1 MGSHS
6 LLSKMDYLTFRAMIT
21 MVIMMMMMMI
31 IIIRRRIITI
41 IIAIIIIII
50 CNEGTKLAKTV
61 LSGDL
66 YFHTI

>member
-31 IIIRRRIITI
+31 IIIRRIIITI

>member
-6 LLSKMDYLTFRAMIT
+6 LLSKTDYLTFRAMIT
-21 MVIMMMMMMI
+21 MVIMMMMI
-31 IIIRRRIITI
+31 IIIRRRIIITI

-50 CNEGTKLAKTV
+50 CNEGTKLPKTV

>member
-6 LLSKMDYLTFRAMIT
+6 LLSKIDYLTFRAMIT

-31 IIIRRRIITI
+31 IIIRRIIITI

>member
-31 IIIRRRIITI
+31 IIIRRIIITI

-50 CNEGTKLAKTV
+50 YNEGTKLAKTV

>member
-6 LLSKMDYLTFRAMIT
+6 LLSKTDYLTFRAMIT
-21 MVIMMMMMMI
+21 MVIMMMMI
-31 IIIRRRIITI
+31 IIIRRRIIITI

>member
-6 LLSKMDYLTFRAMIT
+6 LLSKIDYLTFRAMIT

-31 IIIRRRIITI
+31 IIIRIIIITI